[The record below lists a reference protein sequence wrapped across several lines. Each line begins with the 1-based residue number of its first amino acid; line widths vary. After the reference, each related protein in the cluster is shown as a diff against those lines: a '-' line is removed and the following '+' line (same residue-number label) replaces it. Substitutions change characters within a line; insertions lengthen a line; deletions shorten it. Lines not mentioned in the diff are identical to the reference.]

1 MSFFQSLKH
10 QLVLKGP
17 ELVRLPVQWVPFP
30 VQRSVMELALNQL
43 LKESASEGE
52 LDFLINRWVALKVR
66 DIQGCWMLT
75 FAQGK
80 LKVFPRTQDADVSFS
95 GNLNDF
101 LVMMARREDPD
112 TLFFQRRL
120 SIEGDTQLGLE
131 VKNLLDNIDYDELP
145 QPVHHLLTVLS
156 GWVVEEK
163 EQDIKLADPV

>member
-1 MSFFQSLKH
+1 MPLFQSFKQ
-10 QLVLKGP
+10 QLVQKGP
-17 ELVRLPVQWVPFP
+17 TLARLPVKWVPFP

-52 LDFLINRWVALKVR
+52 LDFLTDRWVALKVR
-66 DIQGCWMLT
+66 DIKGCWMLT
-75 FAQGK
+75 FADGK
-80 LKVFPRTQDADVSFS
+80 LKVFPRAQGADVSFS

-101 LVMMARREDPD
+101 LVMVGRREDPD

-156 GWVVEEK
+156 GWVVEQNIE
-163 EQDIKLADPV
+163 LAHSV